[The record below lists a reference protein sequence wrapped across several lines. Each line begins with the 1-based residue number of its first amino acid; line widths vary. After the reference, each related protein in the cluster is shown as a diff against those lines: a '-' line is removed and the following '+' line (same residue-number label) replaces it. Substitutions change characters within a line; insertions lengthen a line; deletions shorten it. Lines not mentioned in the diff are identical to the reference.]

1 VQHERPASFSSAVP
15 NGTAAGIAIA
25 VSAIATIFAIAHHPT
40 VTTRAPAEA
49 IAQMVRLATMD
60 RIVHGV
66 VIVLLGALLFGFSVF
81 SLRRGLHR
89 QLVVAALLAY
99 AAGSGVMI
107 GAALID
113 GFLIPQIAARYAGA
127 RPDVITFAAQ
137 ILSVCAMTIQIL
149 AQFGV
154 LALSSAVVLWSAD
167 LVQTPGALRVTG
179 IIGVASG
186 AAAVVVLAFAG
197 WLNPHNLIAIVLLQA
212 IWYVA
217 IAVLL
222 IRGRV

>member
-66 VIVLLGALLFGFSVF
+66 VIALLGALLFGFSVF

-89 QLVVAALLAY
+89 QFVVAAIRPTSSHSRRSFY
-99 AAGSGVMI
+99 RS
-107 GAALID
+107 
-113 GFLIPQIAARYAGA
+113 AR
-127 RPDVITFAAQ
+127 
-137 ILSVCAMTIQIL
+137 
-149 AQFGV
+149 
-154 LALSSAVVLWSAD
+154 
-167 LVQTPGALRVTG
+167 
-179 IIGVASG
+179 
-186 AAAVVVLAFAG
+186 
-197 WLNPHNLIAIVLLQA
+197 
-212 IWYVA
+212 
-217 IAVLL
+217 
-222 IRGRV
+222 